1 MKSILFL
8 ITCSLCAFCCFA
20 PVTEVLT
27 HDIEPQELACGKCN
41 KSSCKG
47 CKGGILLVCGDDEDC
62 PCGCGKKNKDELAGC
77 GCKGKG
83 KGGLEMARKHRDGK
97 GGRGYMELAGCGC
110 KGKGKGVNQ
119 ACSSCKKKKRAV
131 AVPVA
136 PSATILSAC

>member
-27 HDIEPQELACGKCN
+27 LDVEPQELACGKCN

-47 CKGGILLVCGDDEDC
+47 CRGGILLVCGDDENC
-62 PCGCGKKNKDELAGC
+62 PCGCGKKNQNELAGC

-83 KGGLEMARKHRDGK
+83 KGGLEI
-97 GGRGYMELAGCGC
+97 AGCGC

-136 PSATILSAC
+136 PSATVLSAC